1 MSNHIDKDNPNR
13 WALIQNNNIGEE
25 SIVSFGYVGEQGQ
38 TELETGSPNLSS
50 YLTEQ
55 ELEIAVDTVADNP
68 EYYMDAVETDSSKFF
83 GVSGIYELGV
93 RLVEE
98 PTEE

>member
-13 WALIQNNNIGEE
+13 WALIQNDSTGEQ

-38 TELETGSPNLSS
+38 TELETGLPNLLS

-55 ELEIAVDTVADNP
+55 ELETQVNTIAEDN
-68 EYYMDAVETDSSKFF
+68 EYYKNTVENDSGQFF
-83 GVSGIYELGV
+83 GQSGIYELGA
-93 RLVEE
+93 RL
-98 PTEE
+98 

>member
-1 MSNHIDKDNPNR
+1 MSNHIDKNNPNR
-13 WALIQNNNIGEE
+13 WALIQNNNTGKE

-38 TELETGSPNLSS
+38 TELETGLPNLTS

-55 ELEIAVDTVADNP
+55 ELETQVNVITEDN
-68 EYYMDAVETDSSKFF
+68 EYYKNAVETDSDKFF